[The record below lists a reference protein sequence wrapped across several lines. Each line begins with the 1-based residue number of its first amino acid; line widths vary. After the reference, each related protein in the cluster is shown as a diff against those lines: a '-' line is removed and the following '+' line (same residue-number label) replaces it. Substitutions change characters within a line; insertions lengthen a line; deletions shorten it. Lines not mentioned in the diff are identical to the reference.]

1 MSDIGS
7 HQVQV
12 ERALDF
18 GSKRRVNYFV
28 DDALDN
34 MEETWELQLRFV
46 LITLPIFLCVSLQY
60 DVIPNKNKA
69 PE

>member
-1 MSDIGS
+1 
-7 HQVQV
+7 
-12 ERALDF
+12 
-18 GSKRRVNYFV
+18 
-28 DDALDN
+28 

-69 PE
+69 AEWLLNGHAGIRVAK